1 MASNAVYHHD
11 IINQCRSELAQ
22 LLQPRPEFSDLI
34 DDLDPHV
41 CSRADLVAAIEAA
54 PVAELRM
61 YLYAV
66 YEFRE
71 MLMLSIGAKF

>member
-1 MASNAVYHHD
+1 MANPKSITPP
-11 IINQCRSELAQ
+11 IIVQCRAELAQ

-54 PVAELRM
+54 PSRELRL
-61 YLYAV
+61 YLYAT
-66 YEFRE
+66 YQFRE
-71 MLMLSIGAKF
+71 MLALAIGAKF